1 MIKPIYTIFGGRK
14 GECHMKMKWKRL
26 VLAGAIFSALFAGTA
41 FGGTWLKGEGVNQ
54 DRWWYANEDGTYANN
69 DGSGLTETT
78 MALQKVTALTP
89 RDGFMPIP
97 RRLTALQ

>member
-1 MIKPIYTIFGGRK
+1 
-14 GECHMKMKWKRL
+14 MKM
-26 VLAGAIFSALFAGTA
+26 GPMQTM
-41 FGGTWLKGEGVNQ
+41 
-54 DRWWYANEDGTYANN
+54 

-78 MALQKVTALTP
+78 MALQKVAALTP